1 MNQGL
6 PLVSIV
12 TPSYNKGSFIEETI
26 LSVKNQTYPHIEHI
40 VVDGGSTDETL
51 DILRK
56 CNDSLIWIS
65 EPDEGQSDAIN
76 KGWRMSSGEILAYLN
91 ADDTYMPEAVQTAVE
106 YLAEN
111 PDVGMVYGDADFTD
125 ERGEVTGH
133 YQGGEFDLK
142 KMLCSYN
149 HVPQPTV
156 FFRREVVDQVGYLDN
171 DLHLAMDLD
180 YWIRISLK
188 FRIEHIAQTLATM
201 RMYPEAKFVAQYYEA
216 VYECLHILKKFFS
229 NPELPK
235 EIRALKRVAY
245 GAVHLRG
252 GIDLYSAGQRGKALK
267 YLMKAVLLHP
277 SQFTDLSRIWE
288 LFSAFAGEGVAKSII
303 GWKRNRG

>member
-1 MNQGL
+1 M
-6 PLVSIV
+6 VSIV

-26 LSVKNQTYPHIEHI
+26 LSVKNQTYHHVEHI

-56 CNDSLIWIS
+56 YADSLIWIS

-76 KGWRMSSGEILAYLN
+76 KGWRMSKGEILAYLN

-106 YLAEN
+106 FLNNN

-125 ERGEVTGH
+125 EHGEVTGH
-133 YQGGEFDLK
+133 YKTCEFDLK
-142 KMLCSYN
+142 RMLCSHN

-156 FFRREVVDQVGYLDN
+156 FFRREVLDKVDYIDN

-188 FRIEHIAQTLATM
+188 FGIKHLPQTLATM
-201 RMYPEAKFVAQYYEA
+201 RFYPEAKIPSQYYKA
-216 VYECLHILKKFFS
+216 VYEHLRILDKFYS
-229 NPELPK
+229 DPVLSE
-235 EIRALKRVAY
+235 EIKAFKRRAY
-245 GAVHLRG
+245 GAVHLRAS
-252 GIDLYSAGQRGKALK
+252 IDYLRAHYKVKALK
-267 YLMKAVLLHP
+267 HLMKALLLHP
-277 SQFTDLSRIWE
+277 QCLKDLGTLVHVSR
-288 LFSAFAGEGVAKSII
+288 LLLGVRATNSII
-303 GWKRNRG
+303 GYRQKLR